1 MPRSHRICIR
11 CSSRGKLERLPVD
24 VHGRVVGVIFCCE
37 RCLEILK
44 DHNLEIY
51 IYKNEEGKEPQLERA
66 DGSTCYH

>member
-1 MPRSHRICIR
+1 
-11 CSSRGKLERLPVD
+11 LERLPVD